1 MNKRSFIM
9 YQEWATLIRGLPKD
23 KAGELIQAICS
34 YKLDAEYNIEDITV
48 KAVFDMIKVQL
59 DADADKY
66 AEVCRKRAE
75 NGKKGGVAKANNNQ
89 QTLPNATKSKQMLAN
104 ATKSKQKLADN
115 DNDNDNDNNKKNK
128 GTRTSDKL
136 VFGEYKH
143 VRLTV
148 EQYDK
153 LGVDLG
159 ESMRDACIKRLDEYI
174 QERPDYKSKD
184 HYLCI
189 RRWVIK
195 AVKEDM
201 EKPTVKAKQTSFH
214 QFDMKH
220 NYDFDMMEDVLL
232 RRQ

>member
-1 MNKRSFIM
+1 MNKRSFII
-9 YQEWATLIRGLPKD
+9 YQEWATLIRGLPTD

-34 YKLDAEYNIEDITV
+34 YKLEEDYTIEDMTV
-48 KAVFDMIKVQL
+48 KAVFDMIKAQL

-75 NGKKGGVAKANNNQ
+75 NGRKGGEAKASNSHKEDTNNS
-89 QTLPNATKSKQMLAN
+89 KSKQMLPN

-115 DNDNDNDNNKKNK
+115 DNDNDNDNDINKKNK
-128 GTRTSDKL
+128 GARTSDKL

-153 LGVDLG
+153 LAVDLG
-159 ESMRDACIKRLDEYI
+159 EQMRDACIKRLDEYI

-184 HYLCI
+184 HNLCI
-189 RRWVIK
+189 RRWVVK
-195 AVKEDM
+195 AVREAEQKQPM
-201 EKPTVKAKQTSFH
+201 IKQTTFH

-220 NYDFDMMEDVLL
+220 NYDYDAIEKELL
-232 RRQ
+232 RR